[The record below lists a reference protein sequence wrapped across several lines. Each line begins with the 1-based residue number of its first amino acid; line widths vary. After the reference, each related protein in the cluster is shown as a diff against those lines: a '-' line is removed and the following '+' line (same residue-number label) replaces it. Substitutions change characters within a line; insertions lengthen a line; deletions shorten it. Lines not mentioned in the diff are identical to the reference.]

1 MRIILFLDSVNPSLV
16 QVLVL
21 IYGYIAYISCH
32 PIDEKF
38 NFKRELTADNSIACD
53 PDLQPFLVPEYWRIG
68 RIITEG
74 YPTEAYYPINLTCSW
89 IIQAPEG
96 KWIDVFLHDFGLD
109 KDDRA
114 VVQFF
119 VQQEEER
126 QLIQE
131 FRGHFKVSQ
140 HFIAPT
146 NRLEIIFRGVD
157 EPRAKGFEIYYE
169 HKAPP
174 LSDCDHILAKSLKSN
189 DKKDDNNNNNNDQD
203 DDDVDGDG
211 GVDGDKDDV
220 KNSIVQ
226 YDLNAPIAHRQCDDG
241 DNQTIVDPN
250 HRAFLCRNQEQC
262 FLESERCNGVDN
274 CWDGT
279 DEENCD
285 HEGVD
290 LSDQVIDLPG
300 WFRDKIA
307 GHTCGNPSIK
317 PVTYN
322 LRILGGEKVI
332 PGSWPWMASIRLKK
346 AQPVGH
352 VCGATVINRYW
363 LLTAAHCFPPISNL
377 SKYEIH
383 LGRFNSIVSI
393 TGHEVVRYI
402 DRLIPHPEFNYTL
415 DYDIALIRMN
425 APIPSDD
432 EFIQPLCLPSSD
444 TQYNSLTT
452 SFITGWGN
460 INSHNEELF
469 LRQASLL
476 IFTNQHCQNI
486 YSKRRISDKILCAG
500 RYEGGI
506 DSCKGD
512 SGGPMVVMNPVDRR
526 WSLAGIV
533 SSGAKNCGQ
542 RGKPGLYTNVGYFRD
557 WIDQTMLREEG
568 KPLFQLMNSW
578 ILSGS
583 ISP

>member
-1 MRIILFLDSVNPSLV
+1 MCTI
-16 QVLVL
+16 VLPYL
-21 IYGYIAYISCH
+21 NYLNYAFIHYL
-32 PIDEKF
+32 EF

-53 PDLQPFLVPEYWRIG
+53 PDLQPFLVPEYWTIG

-96 KWIDVFLHDFGLD
+96 KWIDVFLRDFGLD
-109 KDDRA
+109 DNDRA

-119 VQQEEER
+119 VHQDEKR

-131 FRGHFKVSQ
+131 FRGQFKVSQ
-140 HFIAPT
+140 HFIATT

-169 HKAPP
+169 HKIPP
-174 LSDCDHILAKSLKSN
+174 LSDCDHILTKSSN
-189 DKKDDNNNNNNDQD
+189 NKNNDNNNPDDDHNDGIGIDDNNNA
-203 DDDVDGDG
+203 
-211 GVDGDKDDV
+211 

-226 YDLNAPIAHRQCDDG
+226 YDLNAPITHRQGDDG
-241 DNQTIVDPN
+241 NDETKVDPN
-250 HRAFLCRNQEQC
+250 RRAFLCRNQEQC
-262 FLESERCNGVDN
+262 FLESERCDGVDN

-285 HEGVD
+285 HKALD
-290 LSDQVIDLPG
+290 LSDQLIDYPR
-300 WFRDKIA
+300 WFKDRIG
-307 GHTCGNPSIK
+307 GHTCGSPPIK

-352 VCGATVINRYW
+352 LCGATVINRYW
-363 LLTAAHCFPPISNL
+363 LLTAAHCFPPVSNL

-402 DRLIPHPEFNYTL
+402 DRFIRHPEFNYTL
-415 DYDIALIRMN
+415 EYDIALIRMN

-432 EFIQPLCLPSSD
+432 EFIQPLCIPSSD
-444 TQYNSLTT
+444 THYTALTT
-452 SFITGWGN
+452 SFITGWGH
-460 INSHNEELF
+460 INPHNEELF

-486 YSKRRISDKILCAG
+486 YNKRKISDKILCAG

-512 SGGPMVVMNPVDRR
+512 SGGPMVVLNPMDKK

-542 RGKPGLYTNVGYFRD
+542 RGKPGLYTNVAYYRD
-557 WIDQTMLREEG
+557 WIDQTMLREER
-568 KPLFQLMNSW
+568 KPLSEILGSL
-578 ILSGS
+578 ILSGGL
-583 ISP
+583 SP